1 MGIENSMEQDSNR
14 NADSGPGMAR
24 VQKLE
29 KKYLYWLTR
38 IPRFGAVTI
47 RRIWETAGS
56 FENAY
61 YIEGRELKKQGILQ
75 SEEKCRT
82 YDRWKEQFSCM
93 VREYDHLQEKG
104 IRFVTPLDREYPK
117 RLLHIYD
124 YPM

>member
-29 KKYLYWLTR
+29 KRYLYWLTR
-38 IPRFGAVTI
+38 IPGFGAVTI

-61 YIEGRELKKQGILQ
+61 YIEGMELKKQGILQ
-75 SEEKCRT
+75 SEEK
-82 YDRWKEQFSCM
+82 
-93 VREYDHLQEKG
+93 
-104 IRFVTPLDREYPK
+104 
-117 RLLHIYD
+117 
-124 YPM
+124 